1 MVRPGAAIYG
11 IAPQKNQPNPMRQVI
26 YLKGKIVQVRQIGS
40 GKAVGYGATY
50 RASQPSRIA
59 TVAVGYG
66 DGYPCHLSNRGH
78 GYLNGISLPVV
89 GRISM
94 DLITFD
100 VSSIPEDAVQP
111 GLTID
116 LLNDSYT
123 ADDLAHDAETI
134 GYEILTNLG
143 NRYERR
149 YIGAIK

>member
-1 MVRPGAAIYG
+1 
-11 IAPQKNQPNPMRQVI
+11 
-26 YLKGKIVQVRQIGS
+26 
-40 GKAVGYGATY
+40 
-50 RASQPSRIA
+50 
-59 TVAVGYG
+59 
-66 DGYPCHLSNRGH
+66 
-78 GYLNGISLPVV
+78 
-89 GRISM
+89 M

-100 VSSIPEDAVQP
+100 VSSLPEDAVQP

-149 YIGAIK
+149 YIGAK